1 MVSSSMFT
9 STIIIVLF
17 SPLIFGDD
25 LKNVYHVQVQKE
37 FLASNTYL
45 TFAHRL
51 ATRGVYHG
59 FANFFFDNILYSV
72 QLQNN

>member
-1 MVSSSMFT
+1 MVSTMFV
-9 STIIIVLF
+9 SGILIVLF
-17 SPLIFGDD
+17 SPLILSAG
-25 LKNVYHVQVQKE
+25 LQSLYEIQVRKE

-59 FANFFFDNILYSV
+59 FANFFFDSAAVHLF
-72 QLQNN
+72 